1 MRNSTTVIDQNTPI
15 NEPKEFKGILDDIDM
30 DIVNDSLLK
39 LGEESMVN
47 ESLDLLDIQ
56 NNSFKQRGTAG
67 FGDNGKQRGTA
78 GFGDDL

>member
-1 MRNSTTVIDQNTPI
+1 M
-15 NEPKEFKGILDDIDM
+15 EM
-30 DIVNDSLLK
+30 ANDSLLK

-56 NNSFKQRGTAG
+56 NNSFNQNHLQQRGTAG
-67 FGDNGKQRGTA
+67 FGENGKQRGTA